1 MNNAQN
7 GAGYRRPPARARFR
21 PGRSGN
27 PAGRPIRRLSIR
39 AVLPAKRPKTTSGND
54 RNDAPS
60 KLRVCV
66 TPAVDTT
73 MIAVD
78 TITAVAVDTM
88 TAVAVDTRT
97 TVVVDTTIV
106 GGGRNSLSATD
117 AFDAEPC

>member
-1 MNNAQN
+1 MSISVGHNRSTTCT
-7 GAGYRRPPARARFR
+7 GCRPN
-21 PGRSGN
+21 RSGN
-27 PAGRPIRRLSIR
+27 SAGRPDRRLGIR
-39 AVLPAKRPKTTSGND
+39 AVVPAKRPKTTSGND

>member
-1 MNNAQN
+1 
-7 GAGYRRPPARARFR
+7 
-21 PGRSGN
+21 
-27 PAGRPIRRLSIR
+27 
-39 AVLPAKRPKTTSGND
+39 
-54 RNDAPS
+54 
-60 KLRVCV
+60 
-66 TPAVDTT
+66 